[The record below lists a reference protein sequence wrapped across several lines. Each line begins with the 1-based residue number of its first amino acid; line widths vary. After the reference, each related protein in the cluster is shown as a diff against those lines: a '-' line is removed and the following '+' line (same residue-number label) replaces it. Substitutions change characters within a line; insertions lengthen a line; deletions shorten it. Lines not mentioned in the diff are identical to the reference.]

1 MRPRQSEARAAIT
14 RQPRKPEAVMLNAS
28 RPDLKETLMPLMVTE
43 SGRDDGWMAAVM
55 DAAGIDEA
63 ERVGIWV
70 GGLAMPFGEVYS
82 PPKATWGEKFLS
94 EAFDETL
101 GDAEKGETSI
111 SFCADHSCAVST
123 GLIGRTAQKTGEAQA
138 TFWVERKDGDLGP
151 AGMYVIGR
159 VAEFA
164 GSPSVV
170 IAEQVERGAVDGISV
185 SGWALEE
192 NRLLD
197 DDDYSDFYEVKRF
210 KLYETSIVAGPAYKD
225 TFVKSGRFGDME
237 EDKRTEKA
245 ETAYRS
251 LAQDELD
258 AINAENRD
266 YFRSVSENLTKGT
279 DSEPSKTPMLDLSKA
294 ELEAS
299 RADHSSL
306 YYKLNEMLASP
317 PVERGFYREYR
328 GCDCQT
334 AAADKPEPKGWSAED
349 LLRAEVGSLRADVS
363 QLTSR
368 LDEISAS
375 LGGVGAH
382 HMAKFAAINEVPMPA
397 EIPEVKSKSFIPFPV

>member
-1 MRPRQSEARAAIT
+1 
-14 RQPRKPEAVMLNAS
+14 
-28 RPDLKETLMPLMVTE
+28 MPLMVTE
-43 SGRDDGWMAAVM
+43 SGRDDGWMAAAM
-55 DAAGIDEA
+55 DAAGIDES
-63 ERVGIWV
+63 ERVGVWV
-70 GGLAMPFGEVYS
+70 GGLAMPFGEIYS

-138 TFWVERKDGDLGP
+138 TFWVEKEDSDIGP

-185 SGWALEE
+185 SGWALQE
-192 NRLLD
+192 NRILD

-225 TFVKSGRFGDME
+225 TFSKVGRFADMPE
-237 EDKRTEKA
+237 ENRTE
-245 ETAYRS
+245 ETDKPAYRS

-266 YFRSVSENLTKGT
+266 YLRSLSEQLTQGT
-279 DSEPSKTPMLDLSKA
+279 GYEPSM
-294 ELEAS
+294 
-299 RADHSSL
+299 
-306 YYKLNEMLASP
+306 YYKLDEKLASP

-334 AAADKPEPKGWSAED
+334 AAAEQPEPKGWSAED

-368 LDEISAS
+368 LDEISAE

-382 HMAKFAAINEVPMPA
+382 HMAKFAAINEVPPPA
-397 EIPEVKSKSFIPFPV
+397 EIPDVKPKTFIPFPV